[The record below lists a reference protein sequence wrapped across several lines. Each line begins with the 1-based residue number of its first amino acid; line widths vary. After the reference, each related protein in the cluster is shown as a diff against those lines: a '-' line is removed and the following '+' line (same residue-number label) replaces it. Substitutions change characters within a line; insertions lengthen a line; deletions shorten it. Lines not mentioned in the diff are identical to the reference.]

1 MPVQEAKTRNEKEQ
15 GAIEAGEKLAREL
28 GLNTNLNAL
37 EADEVA
43 LDPSIA
49 SPSSEAL
56 VGKAVGGMHSGSISI
71 TETSLTSSPSRGVS
85 AASMGLSPSKDIS
98 SHAMLDLAADASSAA
113 AT

>member
-37 EADEVA
+37 EADLVA
-43 LDPSIA
+43 SDPSIA
-49 SPSSEAL
+49 PPSQAL
-56 VGKAVGGMHSGSISI
+56 AGKTAGGMHSGSISI
-71 TETSLTSSPSRGVS
+71 SETSLTSSPSRGVS
-85 AASMGLSPSKDIS
+85 TASMGPSPSKDIS

>member
-37 EADEVA
+37 EADEVPS
-43 LDPSIA
+43 DPRIA
-49 SPSSEAL
+49 SPSDAL
-56 VGKAVGGMHSGSISI
+56 VAKTVGGMHSGSISSS
-71 TETSLTSSPSRGVS
+71 ETPHTSSPSRGLS
-85 AASMGLSPSKDIS
+85 AASMGQSPSKDIS

-113 AT
+113 AI

>member
-28 GLNTNLNAL
+28 GLNTSLNAL
-37 EADEVA
+37 EADKVA
-43 LDPSIA
+43 SDSSRA
-49 SPSSEAL
+49 SPSEAL
-56 VGKAVGGMHSGSISI
+56 VGKTVGSMRSGSISI
-71 TETSLTSSPSRGVS
+71 SETSLTSSPLRGVS
-85 AASMGLSPSKDIS
+85 AASMGQSPSKNIS